1 MRSLLVTEFDFD
13 SFVFKVKRKSL
24 WSIFLLKHVIGEW
37 NFTPPRELD
46 LCIVV
51 YNNMQNISPFLPK
64 LLVLWST
71 AKNLGLVCSSSPLEL
86 SCCACAGES
95 NLGGWDTR
103 ITNHFFG
110 MIAFAISMLCFNL
123 TFFYFQT
130 FIFLW
135 LDKEKACWSSY
146 KYYLWW
152 EGYALLFWPIVIRLW
167 SFSFNTL

>member
-1 MRSLLVTEFDFD
+1 MIAPNWRVELYSTSKIGSNAMQCRTIRKYFPFSAHSIGSLVMKD
-13 SFVFKVKRKSL
+13 L
-24 WSIFLLKHVIGEW
+24 WPI
-37 NFTPPRELD
+37 
-46 LCIVV
+46 
-51 YNNMQNISPFLPK
+51 
-64 LLVLWST
+64 
-71 AKNLGLVCSSSPLEL
+71 CSSSPLEL
-86 SCCACAGES
+86 SCCTCSRES

-103 ITNHFFG
+103 ITNQFFW

-152 EGYALLFWPIVIRLW
+152 EGYALLFRPIVIRLW